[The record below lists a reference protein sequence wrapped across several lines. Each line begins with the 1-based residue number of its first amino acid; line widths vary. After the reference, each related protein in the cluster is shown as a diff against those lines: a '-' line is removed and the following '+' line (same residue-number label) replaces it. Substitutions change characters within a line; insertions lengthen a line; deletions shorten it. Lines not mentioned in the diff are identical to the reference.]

1 MLFYL
6 LMHGEEVLVL
16 TKFSPIFTK
25 KISEFF
31 QIFSDVFR
39 KISDVFGKSPT
50 FLLSSPMFCFS
61 SCLLFSYNLC
71 STVLHHA
78 PPIGWRKR
86 IRCAGVELL
95 AFLRISKP
103 ETNVKCKDSILS
115 SRAHTEIL
123 MFLLSQPS
131 QISL

>member
-25 KISEFF
+25 KSRSFF
-31 QIFSDVFR
+31 RFSPTF
-39 KISDVFGKSPT
+39 FGKSPT

-86 IRCAGVELL
+86 IRCTGA
-95 AFLRISKP
+95 
-103 ETNVKCKDSILS
+103 ETPRLS
-115 SRAHTEIL
+115 SDIEAWNEC
-123 MFLLSQPS
+123 
-131 QISL
+131 

>member
-6 LMHGEEVLVL
+6 LMRGEEGFVL

-25 KISEFF
+25 KSRSFF
-31 QIFSDVFR
+31 RFSPTFFG
-39 KISDVFGKSPT
+39 KSPTFFGKSPT

-86 IRCAGVELL
+86 IRCAGVETP
-95 AFLRISKP
+95 R
-103 ETNVKCKDSILS
+103 LS
-115 SRAHTEIL
+115 SDIEA
-123 MFLLSQPS
+123 
-131 QISL
+131 